1 MATTA
6 GYDPSVE
13 SASGIQWLLWLGV
26 AAAILAVAVVSVGNV
41 LLRGPRGSDVPI
53 WGGVL
58 RAVGLVLAVLSI
70 GLIGAWFITR

>member
-1 MATTA
+1 MATAA
-6 GYDPSVE
+6 GYDPGVE
-13 SASGIQWLLWLGV
+13 TASGVQWLFWLGV

-58 RAVGLVLAVLSI
+58 RAIGLVLAVASI
-70 GLIGAWFITR
+70 GLIGAWFIAR

>member
-1 MATTA
+1 META
-6 GYDPSVE
+6 SDPQ
-13 SASGIQWLLWLGV
+13 GLLWLGV

-58 RAVGLVLAVLSI
+58 RAIGLVLAVASI
-70 GLIGAWFITR
+70 GLIGAWLITR

>member
-1 MATTA
+1 META
-6 GYDPSVE
+6 
-13 SASGIQWLLWLGV
+13 SAVQWLLWLGV

-53 WGGVL
+53 WGGAL
-58 RAVGLVLAVLSI
+58 RAIGLILAVASI

>member
-1 MATTA
+1 MDT
-6 GYDPSVE
+6 
-13 SASGIQWLLWLGV
+13 ASGVQWLLWLGV

-58 RAVGLVLAVLSI
+58 RAVGLLLAVLAI
-70 GLIGAWFITR
+70 GLIGAWFIAR